1 MNDRSQLVEHQSV
14 GAGLRAGEGL
24 KWHAQWQVKK
34 YRSPSADVLAGRVTP
49 DEVITGEGNLAMN
62 GGVDVIWKRLI
73 TLKPSTGLASVTSA
87 FSTKAA
93 LAVGNSSATS
103 TASQTDIQAA
113 SGATNRA
120 RRVMDSAFPSHTTGT
135 STTARS
141 ASFQVTFTTAQANFA
156 WKEWGLFNTTSTSAG
171 AFRMLNRKVAA
182 LGTKT
187 SAATWQLNVK
197 LTIS

>member
-1 MNDRSQLVEHQSV
+1 MNEHSQLTESQAV
-14 GAGLRAGEGL
+14 GARLPASDGL
-24 KWHAQWQVKK
+24 KWYAEWEVRK
-34 YRSPSADVLAGRVTP
+34 YNRPSAVVLSGQALP
-49 DEVITGEGNLAMN
+49 DAVIRGQGNLAMN

-73 TLKPSTGLASVTSA
+73 TLKPSTGLAAVTSA

-93 LAVGNSSATS
+93 LAVGDSSAAS

-113 SGATNRA
+113 SGATHRA
-120 RRVMDSAFPSHTTGT
+120 RRVMDSSFPSHTTGT
-135 STTARS
+135 STTSRS

-156 WKEWGLFNTTSTSAG
+156 WKEWGLFNSTSTGAS
-171 AFRMLNRKVAA
+171 AFRMLNRKVAS

-187 SAATWQLNVK
+187 SAATWQLNIK

>member
-1 MNDRSQLVEHQSV
+1 MNEHSQLVERETL
-14 GAGLRAGEGL
+14 GAGIGAGDGL
-24 KWHAQWQVKK
+24 KWHAEWQVKK
-34 YRSPSADVLAGRVTP
+34 YRSASAEVLAGRVQP
-49 DEVITGEGNLAMN
+49 DEVVSGEGNLAMN

-93 LAVGNSSATS
+93 LAVGDSSAAS

-113 SGATNRA
+113 AGATHRV
-120 RRVMDSAFPSHTTGT
+120 RRVMDSSFPSHTTGT

-141 ASFQVTFTTAQANFA
+141 ASFQVTFTTAQGNFA

-187 SAATWQLNVK
+187 SAATWQLNIK